1 LGTIA
6 KQTIQN
12 SFFSYL
18 GVILGGVNIA
28 ILYPRIFSEEQVG
41 LINILLAV
49 SAMFAQFSSLGV
61 NGVTN
66 YFFHHF
72 KDKASCHKG
81 YFSIIAL
88 VIITGYTLFLIIFGL
103 FKDQILSS
111 KAEDSVLLGQYG
123 AYIIPITFFTLSFLV
138 TDIYAAVLSKSVIG
152 AFMQEF
158 VFRSVNLALS
168 LLYLFDVINFS
179 SFLFLYVLALGL
191 PPIVIVFKLFS
202 TGDISL
208 RLPDKSLISMHGV
221 KMISV
226 GAFYILSGFGGMLI
240 TYVDRYMINFFL
252 GLGSTGIYSISNY
265 VGTLVQIPKRA
276 MGKIA
281 ATTIA
286 GLWSKHDIE
295 QLQNLYYKS
304 VISQLGVGVFIFIG
318 IWINLDAIFEIL
330 PESYQ
335 AGKWVIFFIGL
346 ANIFHSSIGLGGVIV
361 TTSKHYRLSTY
372 MTFILGLLAIGSNLI
387 FIPIWGITGA
397 AFASA
402 LSKFVYIAINMF
414 VINHKLGIPPIHI
427 EHFTIPLAGVV
438 SYYLVSLF
446 NPEWHWIYMLIIKS
460 LFITIAYLMLL
471 KLFQVIPNFK
481 NFVKNF

>member
-1 LGTIA
+1 MGTIA

-41 LINILLAV
+41 LINVLIAV

-72 KDKASCHKG
+72 RDKVSRHKG
-81 YFSIIAL
+81 YFSIIAS
-88 VIITGYTLFLIIFGL
+88 VIIVGYVLFLIIFGL

-111 KAEDSVLLGQYG
+111 KAEESVLLGQYG

-152 AFMQEF
+152 VFMQEF
-158 VFRSVNLALS
+158 IFRCINLVLS
-168 LLYLFDVINFS
+168 LLFLFNIIDFS
-179 SFLFLYVLALGL
+179 LFLFLYVLALGL
-191 PPIVIVFKLFS
+191 PPTVIVFELYR
-202 TGDISL
+202 TGNISL
-208 RLPDKSLISMHGV
+208 RRPDKSLLSVHGL

-240 TYVDRYMINFFL
+240 TYIDRYMINIFL

-265 VGTLVQIPKRA
+265 VGTLVQIPRRA

-281 ATTIA
+281 ATSLA
-286 GLWSKHDIE
+286 GLWSKHDIG
-295 QLQNLYYKS
+295 QLQDLYYKS
-304 VISQLGVGVFIFIG
+304 VVSQLGVGVLIFIG
-318 IWINLDAIFEIL
+318 IWINIDAVFEIL
-330 PESYQ
+330 PVSYQ

-346 ANIFHSSIGLGGVIV
+346 ANLLHSAMGLGGVIV
-361 TTSKHYRLSTY
+361 VTSEYYKLNTY
-372 MTFILGLLAIGSNLI
+372 LTFILGILAIGTNLI

-402 LSKFVYIAINMF
+402 FSKFIYVGINMF
-414 VINHKLGIPPIHI
+414 VIQHKLEIRSIRI

-438 SYYLVSLF
+438 SYYLISLF
-446 NPEWHWIYMLIIKS
+446 NPEWHWIYLLIVRS
-460 LFITIAYLMLL
+460 LFITVAYLMLL
-471 KLFQVIPNFK
+471 KLFRVIPNLK
-481 NFVKNF
+481 DFVKNF